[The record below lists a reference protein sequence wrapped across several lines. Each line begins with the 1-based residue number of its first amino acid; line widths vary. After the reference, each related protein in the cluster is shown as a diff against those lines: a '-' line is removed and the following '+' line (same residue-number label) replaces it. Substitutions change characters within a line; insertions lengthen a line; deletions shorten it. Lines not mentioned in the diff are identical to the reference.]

1 MATDTTL
8 GRMIYWQLGEV
19 ITAVCRGGLAIE
31 SLTEKPRPEQ
41 TTVPSTFTLAA
52 NKTS

>member
-1 MATDTTL
+1 
-8 GRMIYWQLGEV
+8 MIYWQLGEG

>member
-19 ITAVCRGGLAIE
+19 VTAVCSGGLDIE
-31 SLTEKPRPEQ
+31 SLTENPHPEQ
-41 TTVPSTFTLAA
+41 TTVPGTFTLVA
-52 NKTS
+52 NKAS